1 MAKLVV
7 EVLNLIG
14 HVSERHKFAQL
25 PIKIGRGYD
34 NDLILSDLHVS
45 PEHVILHEDPNG
57 WVVEDLGSENGVQIK
72 PHTTPSK
79 PNHMSSGDG
88 LIIGRTRLRFY
99 SPGHPVPATHA
110 LPASEKFSKII
121 GQPRVTILIAL
132 LALIVFMTNQQLA
145 STKILPIEKL
155 IAASLPPL
163 LTALIWGGIWSF
175 AGRVIKHKAD
185 FNVHFSVA
193 ILFALVLI
201 LIQILTE
208 YATYNSHSILLASL
222 FEFLFI
228 GLAIALLLNINIHH
242 STSVTRKTRLI
253 TSHAV
258 SWGILILAIFLQ
270 FPGKPDFRPTPHFP
284 STLKPPFAKLSGS
297 QTLETFLVESEQ
309 IFLAENH
316 E

>member
-1 MAKLVV
+1 LAKLVI

-14 HVSERHKFAQL
+14 HVSERHKFTQL

-45 PEHVILHEDPNG
+45 PEHVILHEDHNG
-57 WVVEDLGSENGVQIK
+57 WAVEDLGSENGLHIK
-72 PHTTPSK
+72 PHTAPTK
-79 PNHMSSGDG
+79 PNHINSGDD
-88 LIIGRTRLRFY
+88 LIVGRTRLRLY

-110 LPASEKFSKII
+110 LPANEELSKVI
-121 GQPRVTILIAL
+121 GQPRVTILIIL
-132 LALIVFMTNQQLA
+132 LALIVLVSNQQLA

-163 LTALIWGGIWSF
+163 LGALIWGGIWSF

-193 ILFALVLI
+193 ILFTLALI

-222 FEFLFI
+222 FEFLFV
-228 GLAIALLLNINIHH
+228 GLAITLLLNINIHH
-242 STSVTRKTRLI
+242 STSIARKTRLI

-258 SWGILILAIFLQ
+258 SWGILILAVFLQ
-270 FPGKPDFRPTPHFP
+270 FAGKPGFRPTPHFP

-297 QTLETFLVESEQ
+297 QTLEAFLVESEQ
-309 IFLAENH
+309 IFLTKNH